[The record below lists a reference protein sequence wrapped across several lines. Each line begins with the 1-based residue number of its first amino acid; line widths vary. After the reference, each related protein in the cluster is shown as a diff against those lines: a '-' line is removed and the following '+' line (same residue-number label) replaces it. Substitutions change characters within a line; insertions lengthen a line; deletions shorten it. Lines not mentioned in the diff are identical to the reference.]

1 LSEGGGYKVHG
12 DGRIFRNF
20 HTEEIVSR
28 ERRTGSVTWGKV
40 ENGKVIAVRK
50 ETNSPTGGIMTT
62 DPVCGMRVDERES
75 EFRTQFA
82 GKKYFFCSEECRK
95 EFEDRP
101 EEYLEVAA

>member
-1 LSEGGGYKVHG
+1 MNGVSHLES
-12 DGRIFRNF
+12 GRKRKGHCCQWRPKEQILQQ
-20 HTEEIVSR
+20 EEF
-28 ERRTGSVTWGKV
+28 
-40 ENGKVIAVRK
+40 
-50 ETNSPTGGIMTT
+50 MTT

-101 EEYLEVAA
+101 EEYLEIAA